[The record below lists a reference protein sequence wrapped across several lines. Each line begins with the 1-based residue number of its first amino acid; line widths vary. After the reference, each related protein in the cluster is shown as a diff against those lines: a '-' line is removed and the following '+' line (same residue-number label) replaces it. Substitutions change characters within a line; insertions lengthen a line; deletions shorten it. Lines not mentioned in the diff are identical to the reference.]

1 MPAENSVEVHRLRKS
16 VGQGEHERS
25 FLTGV

>member
-16 VGQGEHERS
+16 VGQGEHELS
-25 FLTGV
+25 

>member
-16 VGQGEHERS
+16 VGQGEHELS
-25 FLTGV
+25 ILTGI

>member
-16 VGQGEHERS
+16 VGQGEH
-25 FLTGV
+25 